1 VVFAKLTAISGKQQP
16 TKSGMVNYWAIAIG
30 INQYQLFQP
39 LGCAQADAEAIQN
52 FLVTQAGFLPE
63 KCLLMTNSS
72 PPIGEKSSHP
82 TKENILSLLEELAA
96 TFWQP
101 DDHLWLFFSGYG
113 VNYKEQDYLMPVG
126 GNPDQVPE
134 TGIEVRSLMQ
144 SLQVTGLN
152 ILLIFDINRAFGTQ
166 ADAPVGQ
173 EIIELAQELQM
184 GAIISC
190 QPEEFSHES
199 TELGHGFFTAALLE
213 ALGSGKGYNFADL
226 AAYLNYLTPKLCQH
240 HWRPVQN
247 PVTVIPSPQPAILP
261 TLTLDENS
269 EAIIFPTESFAVTQT
284 APPLQTGE
292 SSPITDKAWWTEN
305 ASVATTLSPITT
317 KDNSTAFSVSE
328 YIVESNS
335 EARSR
340 NRTLATSPASQPGGR
355 FIPTLPS
362 NIYSLD
368 QSGTPIWQQFIIWGG
383 GTMVIVGLI
392 ATFLLSNH
400 ENFRFRN
407 FSRTVSN
414 NRTSKLQFPQIFTNP
429 STAQISLNT
438 DSNKRNQAIL
448 ELKKMSLV
456 STQPQDL
463 KIAIA
468 KSQKI
473 PPDAPLYSQSQEN
486 IQVWCQMILELAQA
500 QAQQRKYENAIATAQ
515 LITKKEPLYSQSQTV
530 IQTWQLEAKQY
541 VSNKTLLDAAKSLII
556 PGQASTY
563 NRAIEVAKQIPKG
576 QPGFE
581 IAQTSINQWSEKI
594 LDLAKSRATQ
604 GDVNAAIATAV
615 LVPEV
620 TIAYDDAQDA
630 IQKWQRQKN

>member
-1 VVFAKLTAISGKQQP
+1 MLTAISGKQQP

-39 LGCAQADAEAIQN
+39 LGCAQADAEAIKD
-52 FLVTQAGFLPE
+52 FLVSQAGFLPE
-63 KCLLMTNSS
+63 KCLLMTNTS
-72 PPIGEKSSHP
+72 PPIGEQSSYP

-101 DDHLWLFFSGYG
+101 EDCLWLFFSGYG
-113 VNYKEQDYLMPVG
+113 VNYKEQDYLMPVA

-190 QPEEFSHES
+190 QPEEFAHES

-213 ALGSGKGYNFADL
+213 ALGSGKGYNFSDL
-226 AAYLNYLTPKLCQH
+226 AAYLSYLTPKLCQH

-247 PVTVIPSPQPAILP
+247 PITVIPSTQPAILP

-269 EAIIFPTESFAVTQT
+269 AALIFPAESFAVTRT
-284 APPLQTGE
+284 LPPQENST
-292 SSPITDKAWWTEN
+292 SSNTDKAWWTEN
-305 ASVATTLSPITT
+305 ASVKTTLSPITT
-317 KDNSTAFSVSE
+317 EKNLAPPLVSVSV
-328 YIVESNS
+328 VESNH
-335 EARSR
+335 
-340 NRTLATSPASQPGGR
+340 TLATSPESQPGGR
-355 FIPTLPS
+355 FIPNLTTASTYP
-362 NIYSLD
+362 LD
-368 QSGTPIWQQFIIWGG
+368 QSEPPIWQQFIIWGG

-392 ATFLLSNH
+392 ATFLLRNPES
-400 ENFRFRN
+400 FRFKN
-407 FSRTVSN
+407 FSKTVSI
-414 NRTSKLQFPQIFTNP
+414 NRTNKLQFPQLFPIPQNP
-429 STAQISLNT
+429 SNAKISLNT

-456 STQPQDL
+456 PTQPSHL
-463 KIAIA
+463 SIAIA
-468 KSQKI
+468 KTQRI
-473 PPDAPLYSQSQEN
+473 PPDAPLYAKSQEN

-500 QAQQRKYENAIATAQ
+500 QAKQRKYETAVATAQ
-515 LITKKEPLYSQSQTV
+515 LITKKEPLYSQAQTV
-530 IQTWQLEAKQY
+530 IQKWQLEAKQY
-541 VSNKTLLDAAKSLII
+541 VSNKALLDAAKALII
-556 PGQASTY
+556 PEQASTY
-563 NRAIEVAKQIPKG
+563 NRAIEVTKKIPKG

-594 LDLAKSRATQ
+594 LNLAKTRATQ
-604 GDVNAAIATAV
+604 GDFTAAIATAK

-620 TIAYDDAQDA
+620 TIAYEDAQDV
-630 IQKWQRQKN
+630 IQKWQLQKN